1 LILSIGLIFLHG
13 HLHSIFIVRDQTF
26 RQMLIIAGGTALNIA
41 LNFLLIPAWGITGA
55 AASTVAAE
63 GLILVLAWLAVRA
76 MGVCFRSSAILR
88 PVLAAAVMG
97 ATLLALRT
105 AENLALSVTVG
116 AAVYAAALALLRG
129 IPKDVRLGLWTRKA
143 EGPE

>member
-1 LILSIGLIFLHG
+1 MTGVAERLPASDNGASDRRGRARAYWLSPAGLVIG
-13 HLHSIFIVRDQTF
+13 
-26 RQMLIIAGGTALNIA
+26 
-41 LNFLLIPAWGITGA
+41 
-55 AASTVAAE
+55 
-63 GLILVLAWLAVRA
+63 
-76 MGVCFRSSAILR
+76 
-88 PVLAAAVMG
+88 G

-129 IPKDVRLGLWTRKA
+129 IPKDVRLGLWTSKA